1 VAPDDKT
8 SGTFMASDNE
18 QPSPNTPPNAPQNS
32 PKSGAAPGSS
42 KSGPQAE
49 PKSPGADA
57 ASPNTAAPK
66 SGGKSAAMA
75 AAEAALASL
84 QERMGMGGTGDD
96 AAEAPTKADT
106 PKHHDDIIAD
116 LRREVSDLKDKILR
130 AHAEVDN
137 IRKRT
142 EREKI
147 DNAKYA
153 ISKFAADIVNV
164 GDNFQRATGAV
175 PPGAADADPALAS
188 LLDGVN
194 LTEREFLNV
203 LERHGVER
211 VNPMGEAFNP
221 HLHQAVMEMP
231 QADVPAGTVIQVFQ
245 SGYTISD
252 RVLRPA
258 MVVVAT
264 GGVKPDTGPAD
275 ASQKPDPQAGPE
287 PGST

>member
-1 VAPDDKT
+1 
-8 SGTFMASDNE
+8 MASDNE
-18 QPSPNTPPNAPQNS
+18 QPSPNTPPNPAKP
-32 PKSGAAPGSS
+32 GAA
-42 KSGPQAE
+42 KTGPQV
-49 PKSPGADA
+49 DA
-57 ASPNTAAPK
+57 QTVAPETAAPK
-66 SGGKSAAMA
+66 TGGKSAAMA

-84 QERMGMGGTGDD
+84 QERMGMAGPADEPAD
-96 AAEAPTKADT
+96 VPKADI

-147 DNAKYA
+147 DTAKYA
-153 ISKFAADIVNV
+153 VSKFAADIVNV
-164 GDNFQRATGAV
+164 GDNFQRAVGAV
-175 PPGAADADPALAS
+175 PAGAADADPALAS
-188 LLDGVN
+188 LLEGVN

-211 VNPMGEAFNP
+211 VDPMGEAFNP

-245 SGYTISD
+245 SGYTIAD

-264 GGVKPDTGPAD
+264 GGVKPDTGA
-275 ASQKPDPQAGPE
+275 PDGVPNGAGVPRPETE
-287 PGST
+287 PGAT